1 MEQDTRL
8 QIDNFYNNKS
18 HIELIHKYSS
28 ETFFDVLGKSRSESA
43 HSNFLKWFFLNREW
57 NEESLRQ
64 LIKIYRRNAN
74 EQNKDALDSFKDI
87 DIILDNCR
95 IEIHD
100 VSTEKLC
107 YVRDGKTTKSGRI
120 DLIITSTLKYQNQ
133 VVPFKIVF
141 ENKIGSYEHD
151 SQTKRYYIYFAN
163 SYKYCDEQ
171 ITPLKKKGKKGHD
184 RYKFHQDE
192 YKCAD
197 VTYKEKVLYV
207 YLSPKDS
214 RKNNDSNNICENFI
228 KISYQDLYDNIFKG
242 LRKEILDGKYMERNA
257 AYFNEYVSNLLRPTI
272 NQTQNHTAM
281 CYDKQDEE
289 KLREFFYSNLTLF
302 KLASETVYRTSND
315 ADEIKAVSEIYKGI
329 SNLTKDYNKYSN
341 NIINNQTMSNSNEIP
356 SLEEYLK
363 EAEECEK
370 AIIDNEIAKVKRKV
384 PKWINNPDQIN
395 SQILQLYM
403 ALSHNNNSP
412 VTRVDLEKEFEKG
425 HADPFYTNYMQMKN
439 FGPKNHAKVFE
450 EDAQENIWLW
460 KPVADFIVGLYKS

>member
-1 MEQDTRL
+1 MER
-8 QIDNFYNNKS
+8 
-18 HIELIHKYSS
+18 
-28 ETFFDVLGKSRSESA
+28 G
-43 HSNFLKWFFLNREW
+43 
-57 NEESLRQ
+57 SLRQ

-184 RYKFHQDE
+184 RYKFHRDE

-242 LRKEILDGKYMERNA
+242 LRKEILDGKYMGMNA